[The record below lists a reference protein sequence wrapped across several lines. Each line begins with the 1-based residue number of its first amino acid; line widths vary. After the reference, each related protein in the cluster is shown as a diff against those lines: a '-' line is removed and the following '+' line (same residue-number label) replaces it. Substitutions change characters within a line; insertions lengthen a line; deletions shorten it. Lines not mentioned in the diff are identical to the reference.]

1 MPSAHPAPN
10 SQRKTKGPAKSGSA
24 VEPGQPG
31 SYGTDRVR
39 VTNGKPETGS
49 DTAAGLAGSAAS
61 NKVDTGAAPSV
72 GSSPSRQR

>member
-1 MPSAHPAPN
+1 MASARPATK
-10 SQRKTKGPAKSGSA
+10 SQRKTKGPMKPDSA

-49 DTAAGLAGSAAS
+49 DTAAGLGGNSAS

-72 GSSPSRQR
+72 GSSPRRQR

>member
-1 MPSAHPAPN
+1 MASAHPAAK
-10 SQRKTKGPAKSGSA
+10 SQRKTKGPAKSGPA

-49 DTAAGLAGSAAS
+49 DTAAGLGSSSIS

>member
-1 MPSAHPAPN
+1 MPSRHPSTKVQP
-10 SQRKTKGPAKSGSA
+10 KTKGPAKSGSA

-39 VTNGKPETGS
+39 VTDGKPETGS
-49 DTAAGLAGSAAS
+49 DTAAGLLGSPAN